1 MSDLKLR
8 RKCCVCMFWKQ
19 ICRSP
24 LTLVILLNL
33 FEAVMSPY
41 KRFYVDMLIREKN
54 PFILFYTL
62 SGKRYGKGNHIVL
75 CESAEEMLTISA
87 FLLKQRMRIYIE
99 ILHKNKCLQI
109 SGELPRV
116 SCLWK

>member
-1 MSDLKLR
+1 MSDLKLK
-8 RKCCVCMFWKQ
+8 RKCCVCMLWKQ

-24 LTLVILLNL
+24 LTPVTLLNL

-41 KRFYVDMLIREKN
+41 KRFYVDMLIREKKS
-54 PFILFYTL
+54 FYIFL
-62 SGKRYGKGNHIVL
+62 QIIRKEIYEKGNHIVL
-75 CESAEEMLTISA
+75 CESTEETLTTSV

-109 SGELPRV
+109 SGELLHV
-116 SCLWK
+116 SCS